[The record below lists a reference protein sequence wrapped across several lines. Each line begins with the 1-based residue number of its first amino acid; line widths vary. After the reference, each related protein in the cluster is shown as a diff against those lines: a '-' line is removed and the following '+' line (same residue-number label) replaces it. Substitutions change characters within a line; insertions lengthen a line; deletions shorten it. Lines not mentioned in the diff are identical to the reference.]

1 MLVRNHEHAS
11 VQVRLIGPFRT
22 RPANQEARAAILW
35 LQARAT
41 SPAQAKRQRRPPVAL
56 GDASG
61 DPLDPTPG
69 ARGVAWGSH
78 SRRPPATESKGQLRS
93 RMPRHLFSARCRILL
108 LPLRNLPVCVRTF
121 ADGRRTLPI
130 VCLQNETLGL
140 VMPPSGSL
148 TRSAANRVAE
158 SAQHTAN
165 RTKNKVIK

>member
-1 MLVRNHEHAS
+1 LGLSGLGLRIRKRA
-11 VQVRLIGPFRT
+11 RLFCGFR
-22 RPANQEARAAILW
+22 PGQ
-35 LQARAT
+35 
-41 SPAQAKRQRRPPVAL
+41 PAQPKPSASGGHRWRWGLPRGRREIHCTPPPV
-56 GDASG
+56 
-61 DPLDPTPG
+61 
-69 ARGVAWGSH
+69 RVAWGSH